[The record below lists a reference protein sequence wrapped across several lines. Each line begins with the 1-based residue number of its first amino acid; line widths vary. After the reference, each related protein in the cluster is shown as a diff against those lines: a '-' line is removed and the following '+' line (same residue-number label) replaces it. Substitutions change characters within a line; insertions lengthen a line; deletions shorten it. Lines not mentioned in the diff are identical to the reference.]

1 MKKLGTLAL
10 ALTLT
15 LLAAGS
21 VHAAE
26 VLEETKDHTTGKS
39 VGGMNGMMIGAIGG
53 AIGGPIGML
62 IGAGIGALFGG
73 EAQEAAGL
81 SDRAYKVRTA
91 DGKEKV
97 VRSPAQ
103 EFAVGD
109 KVETRGN
116 RVHDAAELADNRL
129 YDSAYSY
136 RE

>member
-10 ALTLT
+10 TLM

-21 VHAAE
+21 VNAAE
-26 VLEETKDHTTGKS
+26 VLEETKDQTTGKS

-53 AIGGPIGML
+53 PIGML
-62 IGAGIGALFGG
+62 IGAGVGALFGG

-97 VRSPAQ
+97 VRST
-103 EFAVGD
+103 ETFAVGD

-116 RVHDAAELADNRL
+116 RAFSDVAKADDSL
-129 YDSAYSY
+129 YDSALSY

>member
-10 ALTLT
+10 ALTL
-15 LLAAGS
+15 LAAGS
-21 VHAAE
+21 AHAAE

-53 AIGGPIGML
+53 PIGML
-62 IGAGIGALFGG
+62 VGAGIGALFGG
-73 EAQEAAGL
+73 GAQEATGL

-97 VRSPAQ
+97 VRSSEA
-103 EFAVGD
+103 FAVGD

-116 RVHDAAELADNRL
+116 RAFSDVAMADDRL
-129 YDSAYSY
+129 YDGALSY

>member
-1 MKKLGTLAL
+1 MKKLGTL

-53 AIGGPIGML
+53 PIGML
-62 IGAGIGALFGG
+62 VGAGIGALFGRG
-73 EAQEAAGL
+73 AQEAAGL

-97 VRSPAQ
+97 VRSNEAF
-103 EFAVGD
+103 EVGD
-109 KVETRGN
+109 KVATRGN
-116 RVHDAAELADNRL
+116 RAFSDVAKADDSL
-129 YDSAYSY
+129 YDSALSY

>member
-10 ALTLT
+10 TLA

-21 VHAAE
+21 VNAAE
-26 VLEETKDHTTGKS
+26 VLEETKDQTTGKS
-39 VGGMNGMMIGAIGG
+39 VGGMNGMMIG

-91 DGKEKV
+91 DGAEKI
-97 VRSPAQ
+97 VRSPA
-103 EFAVGD
+103 EAFAVGD

-116 RVHDAAELADNRL
+116 RVFSDPAMADDRL
-129 YDSAYSY
+129 YDSALSY

>member
-10 ALTLT
+10 TLA

-26 VLEETKDHTTGKS
+26 VLEETKDQTTGKS

-53 AIGGPIGML
+53 PIGML
-62 IGAGIGALFGG
+62 VGAGIGALFGG
-73 EAQEAAGL
+73 EVQEATGL

-91 DGKEKV
+91 DGEEKV
-97 VRSPAQ
+97 LRSPA
-103 EFAVGD
+103 EELVVGD

-116 RVHDAAELADNRL
+116 RVFSDVAKADDSL
-129 YDSAYSY
+129 YDSALSY

>member
-1 MKKLGTLAL
+1 MKKLGTL

-21 VHAAE
+21 AHAAE

-39 VGGMNGMMIGAIGG
+39 VGGMNGMMIG